1 MNENTDTT
9 AEQPVEANRPTYA
22 PALGLLLVCLVV
34 GLAYALLAQDPL
46 EDDSIHHFLMSR
58 WVDRHCHLLVN
69 MWGRPAVTLAYF
81 PAAQLGFFWCRLT
94 SLAICLAA
102 CWYTFLLARDF
113 GLKYA
118 WLAVPFVFFQYQF
131 FRLSGVLLTEPLFAL
146 LLICGIRNFVLG
158 RYPWAALQFS
168 ASAAARPEGFFFIIF
183 FGVLFLAGAL
193 IKRPDRRKAGVLRF
207 IATGALLV
215 SVPVVWSIAGG
226 IIHSG
231 GGSPDPL
238 WLAKANAWD
247 TELFK
252 YGSDGLLHY
261 IIMMPYVTGTVVL
274 TLAILGFGVCL
285 KSGRLRFVP
294 AFWAFFL
301 VLHTVLRTSGL
312 YASGGYP
319 RYFVAV
325 APLAGL
331 MAVAGIGRFAR
342 SFHWMI
348 FTFFACV
355 GFYLGAVPLLIG
367 IPLFREPW
375 VDSLATGPG
384 RAFDLRGY
392 SLILLCGMAALLAV
406 GVLLWKRRRLR
417 GAADTAR
424 ASVPIVLVVCL
435 VLSVA
440 ECAAVIRPASE
451 SPTYALIDEFG
462 EWLGRERPALF
473 EDLGSCGPRKLKAK
487 LTLARFYLHMKE
499 GWDPYDDTR
508 FGTSSIR
515 GIESLP
521 AGSIVVWDSD
531 FGQGENGISA
541 EELDRNRCLRFLR
554 EFSTKRRPGWSD
566 FHLRVYEAIGEP
578 QDEGG

>member
-9 AEQPVEANRPTYA
+9 AKQPFGAGRPAYA

-34 GLAYALLAQDPL
+34 GLVYALLAQDPL

-58 WVDRHCHLLVN
+58 LLDRHGHLLVSV
-69 MWGRPAVTLAYF
+69 WGRPAVTLAYF

-102 CWYTFLLARDF
+102 CWYTYLLARDF

-131 FRLSGVLLTEPLFAL
+131 FRLSGDLLTEPLFAL
-146 LLICGIRNFVLG
+146 LLICGIRNFILG

-168 ASAAARPEGFFFIIF
+168 AGAAARPEGFFFIAF
-183 FGVLFLAGAL
+183 FGVLFLAGA
-193 IKRPDRRKAGVLRF
+193 IGGRRCRRKADVLRF
-207 IATGALLV
+207 IVTGALLV
-215 SVPVVWSIAGG
+215 SVPVVWSIVGG

-238 WLAKANAWD
+238 WLTKANAWD
-247 TELFK
+247 TELSK
-252 YGSDGLLHY
+252 YGADGPLHY
-261 IIMMPYVTGTVVL
+261 LIMMPYITGTVVL

-285 KSGRLRFVP
+285 KSGRLRAVP
-294 AFWAFFL
+294 AFWVFFL

-312 YASGGYP
+312 YASGGYS

-342 SFHWMI
+342 SFHWLI

-355 GFYLGAVPLLIG
+355 GFYLGAVPLLVR
-367 IPLFREPW
+367 IPFFKETW
-375 VDSLATGPG
+375 VDSLITGPG
-384 RAFDLRGY
+384 RAIGLHEY
-392 SLILLCGMAALLAV
+392 SLILLCGIAALLAV
-406 GVLLWKRRRLR
+406 WVLLWKRRRL
-417 GAADTAR
+417 GSTPYGR
-424 ASVPIVLVVCL
+424 ASVPVVLVVCL

-440 ECAAVIRPASE
+440 ECAAVIRPASAD
-451 SPTYALIDEFG
+451 PTYVLIGEFG
-462 EWLGRERPALF
+462 EWLEEKRPALF
-473 EDLGSCGPRKLKAK
+473 EDLGSSGPRKLKAK

-508 FGTSSIR
+508 FGTSSIQ
-515 GIESLP
+515 GVESLP
-521 AGSIVVWDSD
+521 TGSIFVWDSD
-531 FGQGENGISA
+531 FGPGENGMSA
-541 EELDRNRCLRFLR
+541 EELDGNIRLRFLR
-554 EFSTKRRPGWSD
+554 EFSTKRRPGWKD
-566 FHLRVYEAIGEP
+566 FHLRVYEVIGEP
-578 QDEGG
+578 QGEGG